1 MDFGAYGRDRRPSD
15 AVVLVSWFCSPV
27 SGIRRIHFPHS
38 ISPDEPSNV
47 RSVKVRFAKADS
59 GKRRPDRS
67 Q

>member
-1 MDFGAYGRDRRPSD
+1 LGLTAATAAPPMLLSLSHG
-15 AVVLVSWFCSPV
+15 FCSPV
-27 SGIRRIHFPHS
+27 SGICRIHFLRS

-59 GKRRPDRS
+59 GKRRVDRS